1 MKPINLDVRIVN
13 QFLYELIDKNPIG
26 EHNRIEEIFDMVL
39 FRADKTA
46 KNYFEGKAKEWPD
59 TYEDLE
65 TARGPFMVAEYLK
78 FVDEDRK
85 ALFKKLKEKNDVD
98 EGEVLSAVIKAMEK
112 IRQLDGKKELMNRLS
127 ENGYEKCLLNL
138 VLYELVK

>member
-1 MKPINLDVRIVN
+1 MKPINVDVRIIN

-39 FRADKTA
+39 FQADEKA
-46 KNYFEGKAKEWPD
+46 EKYFKEKAKEWPD
-59 TYEDLE
+59 TYEGRE

-98 EGEVLSAVIKAMEK
+98 EGKVLSAVIKAMEK
-112 IRQLDGKKELMNRLS
+112 IRQLDGKKELVNRLS